1 MLRGFVGIAVAVS
14 IWPLAAQGPP
24 RDTKALA
31 GTAVIR
37 GRVIAAGDD
46 RPLAKVEVRV
56 LSSALKVD
64 HATLTDA
71 NGRYEFTGLNA
82 GRYTIACSKAN
93 FVRANYG
100 QRRPLGPGLPVD
112 VAAGQ
117 VVTRIDLAL
126 LRTGVVS
133 GRVLDEFGDP
143 AVGAVVM
150 PLRYQF
156 INNGERRLQPAGRS
170 ASTND
175 IGEYRI
181 YGLMPGRYFIAATM
195 NRYGSGESNERTAY
209 APTYYPGTGNL
220 AEAQRLTVAAGQT
233 ITSISL
239 SLLRVTAGRISGVAL
254 DAQGRPLFGAYVNLM
269 RRLGFGL
276 FGGGTP
282 VGADGRFTL
291 GGVAP
296 GDYTLRASAPGI
308 QDEVATAD
316 VSLNGGDVSD
326 VQLVLTKA
334 STLRGRIVFERGDAK
349 PPQASAIRVSAVHP
363 ATMTFGG
370 GYANAKDDSTFEV
383 KSNAGRL
390 LIRAAEVVSGAS
402 NWRLKRVVTVDGVD
416 VTDAGLDM
424 PVNATID
431 GIVIELTSRY
441 SEVSGSVTDAA
452 GARVRD
458 CIVVAF
464 AQDQQRWTAQ
474 NRYFGASR
482 PDVDNT
488 FHLRL
493 PAGDY
498 YAVAFEELEAF
509 ISYNDPDMLPQLRDR
524 AIAFSIGDGE
534 KKTLSLTLSA
544 PPVY

>member
-1 MLRGFVGIAVAVS
+1 
-14 IWPLAAQGPP
+14 
-24 RDTKALA
+24 
-31 GTAVIR
+31 
-37 GRVIAAGDD
+37 VIAAGDD
-46 RPLAKVEVRV
+46 RPLAKVEVHV
-56 LSSALKVD
+56 LSSALKID

-71 NGRYEFTGLNA
+71 NGRYEFTGLSA
-82 GRYTIACSKAN
+82 GRYIIACSKAN

-100 QRRPLGPGLPVD
+100 QRRPLGSGLPID
-112 VAAGQ
+112 VANGQ
-117 VVTRIDLAL
+117 VVTRIDVAL

-143 AVGAVVM
+143 AVGAAVM
-150 PLRYQF
+150 PMRYQF
-156 INNGERRLQPAGRS
+156 INGERRLQPAGRT

-195 NRYGSGESNERTAY
+195 NRYGPGESNERTAY

-220 AEAQRLTVAAGQT
+220 AEAQRLTVTAGQT

-269 RRLGFGL
+269 RQLGFGMS
-276 FGGGTP
+276 GGGTQ

-308 QDEVATAD
+308 QDEVATTD

-334 STLRGRIVFERGDAK
+334 SRLRGRIVFERGDAK
-349 PPQASAIRVSAVHP
+349 PPPASAIRVNAFRP

-383 KSNAGRL
+383 KSYAGRL
-390 LIRAAEVVSGAS
+390 LIRAIEVASGAS
-402 NWRLKRVVTVDGVD
+402 QWRLKRVVTADGVD
-416 VTDAGLDM
+416 VTDAGLDL
-424 PVNATID
+424 PPNATID
-431 GIVIELTSRY
+431 GIVVELTSRY
-441 SEVSGSVTDAA
+441 SEVSGTVTDAG

-458 CIVVAF
+458 CLVVAF
-464 AQDQQRWTAQ
+464 ARDQQRWTAQ

-498 YAVAFEELEAF
+498 YAVAFEELEPF
-509 ISYNDPDMLPQLRDR
+509 ISYNDPDILQQLRDR
-524 AIAFSIGDGE
+524 AIAFSIADGE
-534 KKTLSLTLSA
+534 KKTLGLTLSA